1 MQTTDLDNHS
11 AFVTGLS
18 DYFLSSVNLPTEGP
32 VFDALCVA
40 LSALNLSLL
49 EGGLCA
55 TIDSQVASILLKNK
69 LATEATA
76 ADKEASI
83 ATPLV
88 LADEENIYLNRDY
101 AVESELANRIYA
113 FVSRARTNTEI
124 NKTENS
130 VIDLVKEKAFSVIY
144 GGPGTGKTSSL
155 ARILE
160 NLLYENPNLRI
171 FLGAPTGKA
180 SARMHEALDAAA
192 SKNYPN
198 LREKLKKSGS
208 AGLPA
213 RTIHKWLYSPQD
225 SGEKPSK
232 ENPLDCDLFVLDEAS
247 MLDARLAAQLLCV
260 LDHQRTKLLFLG
272 DAYQLRS
279 VGPGS
284 LFADLCSLG
293 REHGFAIELKKS
305 FRFDPKSAVG
315 KMAYAINKAARENC
329 DDGPATVSEPA
340 TRATEVQPIP
350 VSLNLY
356 QDTDEKEPLAFLLH
370 KLGLSDPNDVHLTRL
385 DIASRSGTELPA
397 AVRSWIDER
406 LNHYA
411 DVISARDETQY
422 LVEAQRFRVLCATRQ
437 GNLSVSSVNAYA
449 SQSLKSA
456 LMQRGFENPGRTGEM
471 IIVTKND
478 DATDLYNGD
487 MGIILPTSAD
497 GITRVL
503 FSSASGALR
512 RISLSLLPEYESA
525 FAITIHKSQGS
536 EYEDLALLL
545 PNFGADSL
553 LTNELLYT
561 AITRVKDRKDIEN
574 RIVQYGRLTIFSSV
588 SALLSSL
595 ESFSVRKTGLKNRL
609 REIFRKDQ
617 DEADEFTLSN

>member
-1 MQTTDLDNHS
+1 M
-11 AFVTGLS
+11 
-18 DYFLSSVNLPTEGP
+18 
-32 VFDALCVA
+32 
-40 LSALNLSLL
+40 
-49 EGGLCA
+49 
-55 TIDSQVASILLKNK
+55 
-69 LATEATA
+69 
-76 ADKEASI
+76 
-83 ATPLV
+83 
-88 LADEENIYLNRDY
+88 
-101 AVESELANRIYA
+101 
-113 FVSRARTNTEI
+113 
-124 NKTENS
+124 
-130 VIDLVKEKAFSVIY
+130 
-144 GGPGTGKTSSL
+144 
-155 ARILE
+155 
-160 NLLYENPNLRI
+160 
-171 FLGAPTGKA
+171 
-180 SARMHEALDAAA
+180 
-192 SKNYPN
+192 
-198 LREKLKKSGS
+198 
-208 AGLPA
+208 
-213 RTIHKWLYSPQD
+213 
-225 SGEKPSK
+225 
-232 ENPLDCDLFVLDEAS
+232 
-247 MLDARLAAQLLCV
+247 
-260 LDHQRTKLLFLG
+260 
-272 DAYQLRS
+272 
-279 VGPGS
+279 
-284 LFADLCSLG
+284 
-293 REHGFAIELKKS
+293 
-305 FRFDPKSAVG
+305 
-315 KMAYAINKAARENC
+315 
-329 DDGPATVSEPA
+329 
-340 TRATEVQPIP
+340 
-350 VSLNLY
+350 
-356 QDTDEKEPLAFLLH
+356 
-370 KLGLSDPNDVHLTRL
+370 

-437 GNLSVSSVNAYA
+437 GNLSVSSVNTYA

-478 DATDLYNGD
+478 DATELYNGD

-588 SALLSSL
+588 SALLRAL